1 MQKRK
6 KKKKKRHFNLQNFKF
21 TFIAQFSITTKNRII
36 DLKQLKKIKIK
47 GKRTWHHGVWSI
59 ARMVRR
65 KGWEQNEENTGYDF
79 HSDGKQSGS
88 KQMGRGDS
96 RLIGR
101 NIFNQGLQL
110 RHFHMGLVAVTSDRW
125 SVISD
130 HWSLSSSPRIR
141 GPHLLTI
148 FVHFPGQE
156 RARPSPFC
164 THQWSGSKA
173 HDLHDPIIYQC
184 PVNTNSSHHSFH
196 FISFPFLPSP
206 SHLPS
211 VTSSELIIITLYPIP
226 YFFNS
231 LILIS
236 FILCIFLPFSS
247 VWAYRRAGPYNQ
259 GSCGLLGLVG

>member
-1 MQKRK
+1 MKR
-6 KKKKKRHFNLQNFKF
+6 
-21 TFIAQFSITTKNRII
+21 IEDMISI
-36 DLKQLKKIKIK
+36 
-47 GKRTWHHGVWSI
+47 
-59 ARMVRR
+59 
-65 KGWEQNEENTGYDF
+65 
-79 HSDGKQSGS
+79 
-88 KQMGRGDS
+88 QMGNRVGVNRWAEVTVGWLGETSSIRVYSCAISIWGLWQWPVIGD
-96 RLIGR
+96 
-101 NIFNQGLQL
+101 Q
-110 RHFHMGLVAVTSDRW
+110 W
-125 SVISD
+125 SVITD

-247 VWAYRRAGPYNQ
+247 VWAYRRAGPYNH